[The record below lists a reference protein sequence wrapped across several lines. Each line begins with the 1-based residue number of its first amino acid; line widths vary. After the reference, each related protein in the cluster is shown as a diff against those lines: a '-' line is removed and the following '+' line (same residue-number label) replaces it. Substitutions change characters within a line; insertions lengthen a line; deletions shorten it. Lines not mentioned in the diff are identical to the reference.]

1 MKLKSEVQ
9 DVTEVQETPQTVVKP
24 GSFKQN
30 ARKGRFEQTDPASA
44 YIVVPARVIT
54 VDEFFAKYLHVENGT
69 PLLPTEDDVVL
80 KTVKF
85 GQIRD
90 GEKTRRTFQHRNSNV
105 YEPLVPTTTIKDL
118 WYRICTEEGFIEAHN
133 IAMQD
138 REDLLQDVA
147 DVLTK

>member
-1 MKLKSEVQ
+1 MKVLSEVP
-9 DVTEVQETPQTVVKP
+9 VQEVPQEVPQVVKP

-30 ARKGRFEQTDPASA
+30 ARRGRFEQTDPAAA
-44 YIVVPARVIT
+44 YIVVPAKVIT
-54 VDEFFAKYLHVENGT
+54 VDEFYQKYLHVEGGN

-85 GQIRD
+85 GQIRES
-90 GEKTRRTFQHRNSNV
+90 EKTRRTFQHRNSNV

-138 REDLLQDVA
+138 RETLLQDVV